1 MDDLAA
7 LVLAD
12 ILLPGLVAGFA
23 AAVLRRRS
31 WTGIGANLILGAIGG
46 VAGGLLA
53 VGVGQKLQLPLAS
66 LDGWPTW
73 LGAIAGS
80 LLLITLLRGM
90 ATALVDATEEPA

>member
-1 MDDLAA
+1 M
-7 LVLAD
+7 
-12 ILLPGLVAGFA
+12 
-23 AAVLRRRS
+23 RRRS

-53 VGVGQKLQLPLAS
+53 VAEEVGQKLQLPLAS

>member
-23 AAVLRRRS
+23 AAILRRRG

-46 VAGGLLA
+46 IAGGLLA
-53 VGVGQKLQLPLAS
+53 VGIGQKMQLPIS
-66 LDGWPTW
+66 IIDGWPTW
-73 LGAIAGS
+73 LGAVAGS
-80 LLLITLLRGM
+80 LILIALLRGM
-90 ATALVDATEEPA
+90 AAALVEATEEPA